1 MMCLVHKCS
10 RATPWTLTEKWVQF
24 KNDRFLFFCP
34 FIVISFSGAFDERSD
49 GPFWSSSDEPD
60 PHGPP
65 PFQRTAYRLPNAQS
79 LPTAPGPPTH
89 PARHCAAGG
98 EESSAR
104 FTNPLVSRV
113 SQHVT
118 EVRVFGCVSDPC
130 ESREE
135 SGAGVQY
142 IWRCRRPRKPLLSR

>member
-1 MMCLVHKCS
+1 MTVIS
-10 RATPWTLTEKWVQF
+10 
-24 KNDRFLFFCP
+24 FFCP
-34 FIVISFSGAFDERSD
+34 FIVFFFFFVSGAFDERSD

-79 LPTAPGPPTH
+79 LPAAPGPPTH

-98 EESSAR
+98 EESSTS
-104 FTNPLVSRV
+104 FTQPLVGCV
-113 SQHVT
+113 SQHMT

-130 ESREE
+130 ESGEE
-135 SGAGVQY
+135 SRAGVQY
-142 IWRCRRPRKPLLSR
+142 IWRSRRPRKPLLSR